1 MNKLLTILLM
11 GLSAVTE
18 AQISRIE
25 FNSVTR
31 GFQKN
36 VIITAD
42 SVVESVDGR
51 QQSQNKLVKRKNDPT
66 DWSNL
71 LKTLSDVDIAQL
83 SKLEPPSRRSAFDGA
98 RQSTIKITDTNGNNY
113 SHTFD
118 DENPNDRLKPL
129 MDEILHVLGEPA
141 VR

>member
-1 MNKLLTILLM
+1 M
-11 GLSAVTE
+11 GTVAS
-18 AQISRIE
+18 AQIVRIE
-25 FNSVTR
+25 FNSLTR

-36 VIITAD
+36 VIVTPD

-51 QQSQNKLVKRKNDPT
+51 QQSQNKLRKRKNDT
-66 DWSNL
+66 AGWQAL
-71 LKTLSDVDIAQL
+71 LKSLTEVDLQKI

-98 RQSTIKITDTNGNNY
+98 RQSTLKIVDSHGNSY

-118 DENPNDRLKPL
+118 DENPNDALKPL
-129 MDEILHVLGEPA
+129 MDEILRLLGEPS